1 MKSFTAFTSVCGKEI
16 RFVGNT
22 WEDAG
27 FRTDA
32 DGNPIRDV
40 RGNTIS
46 RFVVAEID
54 ERDSDQLIQAFG
66 EGPDFIGWMLSKG
79 VSEQVAKS
87 VAGQSAP
94 QTDAIL

>member
-1 MKSFTAFTSVCGKEI
+1 MKSFSAFTSVCGKEI

-66 EGPDFIGWMLSKG
+66 EGPDFIGWMLSNG
-79 VSEQVAKS
+79 VSEHVAKS
-87 VAGQSAP
+87 VAGHSA
-94 QTDAIL
+94 Q

>member
-16 RFVGNT
+16 RFVGNS

-32 DGNPIRDV
+32 DGDPIRDV

-46 RFVVAEID
+46 RFAVGEIE
-54 ERDSDQLIQAFG
+54 ERDSDQLIKAFG
-66 EGPDFIGWMLSKG
+66 DGPGFMGWMLSKG
-79 VSEQVAKS
+79 ISEEVAQA
-87 VAGQSAP
+87 VAGQSA
-94 QTDAIL
+94 QLLSQ

>member
-1 MKSFTAFTSVCGKEI
+1 MKSFIAFTSVCGKEI
-16 RFVGNT
+16 RFVGNS

-32 DGNPIRDV
+32 EGNPIRDV

-46 RFVVAEID
+46 RFAVAEID
-54 ERDSDQLIQAFG
+54 ERDSDRLIQAFG
-66 EGPDFIGWMLSKG
+66 QGSDFLGWMLSNG

-87 VAGQSAP
+87 VARNS
-94 QTDAIL
+94 DR

>member
-32 DGNPIRDV
+32 DGNPIRDI

-46 RFVVAEID
+46 QFVVAEID
-54 ERDSDQLIQAFG
+54 ERDSDQLVRAFG
-66 EGPDFIGWMLSKG
+66 EGPDFIGWMLSQG

-87 VAGQSAP
+87 VAGRSA
-94 QTDAIL
+94 Q

>member
-46 RFVVAEID
+46 RFAVAEID

-66 EGPDFIGWMLSKG
+66 EGPGFIGWMLSKG

-87 VAGQSAP
+87 VAGHSA
-94 QTDAIL
+94 Q